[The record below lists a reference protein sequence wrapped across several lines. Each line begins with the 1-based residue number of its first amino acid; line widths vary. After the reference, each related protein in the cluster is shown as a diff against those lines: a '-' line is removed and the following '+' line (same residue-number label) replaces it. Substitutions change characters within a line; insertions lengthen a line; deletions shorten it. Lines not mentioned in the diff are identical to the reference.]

1 MRVVF
6 LGTPAFALP
15 SLNALIS
22 SGHQIAAVFTQP
34 DRPKGRGKQ
43 LAESPVKSAARAAGL
58 AIYQPERIRTPETV
72 ELLKTLAADVMVVI
86 GYGQIIPQAI
96 IDLPKHGIL
105 NVHASLLPKYRGA
118 APIQWAIANGET
130 QTGVIIMQIDAGLD
144 TGDMLLK
151 ASVPIGADETAPQL
165 SARLAALGAGLLS
178 EVLQQIRTESIHREK
193 QNEAE
198 ATYAPVLKKEDGLID
213 WSRPARQ
220 IYDRLR
226 GFAPWPGAYTT
237 YRRQQL
243 LVLSAQIT
251 EGSGASPGTLQADK
265 GRLFAGCGQ
274 NSSLELLEVQ
284 LGGKKRISAQAFV
297 NGYQPAQ
304 CERLGD

>member
-151 ASVPIGADETAPQL
+151 ASVPIGADETAPPIERAVG
-165 SARLAALGAGLLS
+165 STWGWAPERSIAADTDGEHSSRKTERSRSHIRAGVEKGGRVDRLVASSPPDLRSFTWVRALA
-178 EVLQQIRTESIHREK
+178 
-193 QNEAE
+193 
-198 ATYAPVLKKEDGLID
+198 
-213 WSRPARQ
+213 WC
-220 IYDRLR
+220 IYD
-226 GFAPWPGAYTT
+226 
-237 YRRQQL
+237 
-243 LVLSAQIT
+243 LSTSAIARA
-251 EGSGASPGTLQADK
+251 ERAD
-265 GRLFAGCGQ
+265 
-274 NSSLELLEVQ
+274 
-284 LGGKKRISAQAFV
+284 
-297 NGYQPAQ
+297 Y
-304 CERLGD
+304 